1 MTDSSWLVVAR
12 VSWTENPNSKGAN
25 NIEALMLRDNFF
37 FTSFVQYS
45 ATINMESNIIYMVQG
60 SSKSVA
66 PSTIN
71 KSGLFPF
78 SFSPNKNPFRKQ
90 DINTGLAMYDS

>member
-1 MTDSSWLVVAR
+1 MVAAR
-12 VSWTENPNSKGAN
+12 VSWITNTDSKGAK
-25 NIEALMLRDNFF
+25 NIEALMLRDNMF
-37 FTSFVQYS
+37 FTGFVWWYS

-60 SSKSVA
+60 TSKSVT

-78 SFSPNKNPFRKQ
+78 SFSVDFAVFWLLKYHPGGHFLS
-90 DINTGLAMYDS
+90 I